1 MFESC
6 EVFKNCDFL
15 LKGEGWVMKKLLSI
29 VTISF
34 VSALGVNAA
43 ESSIT
48 NEKVIEK
55 LNEFFEL
62 LDIQVYDQEK
72 LSRIVTP
79 DFRIFEVGNDFNL
92 DSFDSFINAA
102 SETLSETN
110 WELSN
115 FVVSLDDNSA
125 HISYFNNGSFTTKQN
140 ELIRYHWMESAY
152 MVLDGEELKL
162 KFLQSDVV
170 SEVTERL
177 EQ

>member
-1 MFESC
+1 
-6 EVFKNCDFL
+6 
-15 LKGEGWVMKKLLSI
+15 MKKILSI
-29 VTISF
+29 IAIYFALVSGVT
-34 VSALGVNAA
+34 AA

-48 NEKVIEK
+48 NEKAIEK
-55 LNEFFEL
+55 LHEFFRL
-62 LDIQVYDQEK
+62 LNIQIYAKENLAK
-72 LSRIVTP
+72 IVTP